1 MIPMRPT
8 YCGRYLVPDYAKEG
22 VREAVEAEM
31 RAYETAYHGEN
42 ASSSG
47 MIFELAKERTLKEG
61 KCDNVASTG

>member
-31 RAYETAYHGEN
+31 VAYETAYHGEN

-47 MIFELAKERTLKEG
+47 MIFELAKENLKG
-61 KCDNVASTG
+61 GQV